1 MKVKYDDINPNFVL
15 YFFPT
20 VSKKY
25 RVQRKDYLD
34 VYKDMEL
41 FGKVIL
47 FHLSFTSYFRGSD
60 SEQEKKHNQQ

>member
-1 MKVKYDDINPNFVL
+1 MKVKYDDINPNFVH

-25 RVQRKDYLD
+25 WVQRKDYLD

-47 FHLSFTSYFRGSD
+47 FHLSFTSYCS
-60 SEQEKKHNQQ
+60 SSL